1 MWKPWESWKGKEAQE
16 TQMLGGMPK
25 SQEKVITK
33 IKWVGPKKA
42 MKKKGQIKTSGKRKD
57 ERHKESNCW

>member
-1 MWKPWESWKGKEAQE
+1 
-16 TQMLGGMPK
+16 MLGGMPK